1 MLLGTA
7 GHVDHGKT
15 TLIRALTGVDCD
27 RLEAE
32 QARGITIEL
41 GFARWRLPDGR
52 ELSVV
57 DVPGHEKLVRT
68 MLVGAGGMD
77 AVLLA
82 VAADAGVMPQTR
94 EHLAACGVLGIR
106 RGVVAVTCADRVA
119 DPAAAVAAV
128 AAELAGAV
136 LQDAEMIAVSALT
149 GDGMPALVAA
159 VARLRDA
166 WTPPPPDR
174 PVLLPIDRTFSV
186 EGFGTVVTGSLVA
199 GRIVAG
205 QALAVVPGPPAVRV
219 RGLHV
224 HDEAVAQADAGSR
237 VALNLVAE
245 RATVERGAVV
255 CTPGTVATGQ
265 VFDAEV
271 TWCAHLDAPLTRSRG
286 IALHLGAT
294 RALAELRADAPILPG
309 ETGTARVRLDRPLPL
324 PPGARFVLRGAV
336 DRRFG
341 GVVGG
346 GRLLDARPPQSGSAR
361 CAPRWPR
368 PPTPWPPGTCWS
380 RRRGPGGRS
389 LRGGAAPAL
398 PRNPGPPRF
407 SATAIEAAAAR
418 LAERVAAWHALHPES
433 PGLPAAEALAT
444 PLARAALPGPAGAV
458 VREGSILR
466 LVGHRAALDPADAG
480 LARKLLRAVGRAGLQ
495 ALTEASLVERFPEAG
510 AGQVIRV
517 LRHLERVGR
526 VVRTG
531 GLVFP
536 GREARALRRTA
547 ARALV
552 AGGTLGVGMF
562 KISST

>member
-128 AAELAGAV
+128 AAELAGTV
-136 LQDAEMIAVSALT
+136 LQDAEMVAVSALT
-149 GDGMPALVAA
+149 GEGMPALVAA

-255 CTPGTVATGQ
+255 CTPGTVATGRSSTPRSPGAPTSTPPDPRPGHRAAPGR
-265 VFDAEV
+265 DARPGR
-271 TWCAHLDAPLTRSRG
+271 AAGGRPHPPRGDGHRPRPPRPPAAP
-286 IALHLGAT
+286 A
-294 RALAELRADAPILPG
+294 
-309 ETGTARVRLDRPLPL
+309 ARRPLRP
-324 PPGARFVLRGAV
+324 AR
-336 DRRFG
+336 
-341 GVVGG
+341 G
-346 GRLLDARPPQSGSAR
+346 GRPALRWRRRGWPPLDARPPQSGSAR
-361 CAPRWPR
+361 CAPPWPR
-368 PPTPWPPGTCWS
+368 PPTPRPPGTCWS

-389 LRGGAAPAL
+389 LRGGAALAL
-398 PRNPGPPRF
+398 P
-407 SATAIEAAAAR
+407 ATPVRLGFRRRPSRRRRR

-466 LVGHRAALDPADAG
+466 LVGHRAASTRRTLAWRASSCGLSGAPASRPSPRPAWWS
-480 LARKLLRAVGRAGLQ
+480 ASPRRARAG
-495 ALTEASLVERFPEAG
+495 
-510 AGQVIRV
+510 
-517 LRHLERVGR
+517 
-526 VVRTG
+526 
-531 GLVFP
+531 
-536 GREARALRRTA
+536 
-547 ARALV
+547 
-552 AGGTLGVGMF
+552 
-562 KISST
+562 